1 MNSILIHAWSVH
13 KKDNIYYLP
22 YTHWVYLNEIV
33 KFYDKICLLSP
44 IIINNNVEKDG
55 IIPITNFQNVIVE
68 ELPQICSYKNAIK
81 HFFKY
86 RKKYQKLTHYN
97 AVYARYPVP
106 FGWLQKVYLKNAKRI
121 IHFVGDPIDAAKTNP
136 NFNWLKKRV
145 LITFFMPEHYLY
157 LWACK
162 GAKVYTNGF
171 HLAERLRKQGLIAKP
186 LISSTLNKND
196 FYFDKNKVI
205 NNTAPK
211 IIYVG
216 YLRKAKGVETVI
228 NAFFLLL
235 HNFPKAELSIVGSGD
250 FEEELKQIV
259 HNKNIRYVTFLG
271 HIDQRKKLNYL
282 LRIHDIFCFASLSEG
297 SPRVILEAMANGLNV
312 ISTPVGALPHIFTE
326 NEHILFSGFNNPEMF
341 RAKLEELILNPE
353 IAQIIRTAAYNKV
366 QNYTIQKFLKTI
378 FSES

>member
-1 MNSILIHAWSVH
+1 MKAILIHAWSVQ
-13 KKDNIYYLP
+13 KKGNNYFLP

-33 KFYDKICLLSP
+33 KYYDKVCLLSP
-44 IIINNNVEKDG
+44 TIINNKADNEGFVSLKS
-55 IIPITNFQNVIVE
+55 FQNVVLE
-68 ELPQICSYKNAIK
+68 ELPPINSYINAIK
-81 HFFKY
+81 YFFKY
-86 RKKYQKLTHYN
+86 CSKYKKTRHYY

-106 FGWLQKVYLKNAKRI
+106 FGWLQKLYLKNAKRI

-136 NFNWLKKRV
+136 NFNWLKKRI

-171 HLAERLRKQGLIAKP
+171 HLAERLRKQGVNAKP

-205 NNTAPK
+205 NNIAPK

-259 HNKNIRYVTFLG
+259 QNKNIRNITFLG
-271 HIDQRKKLNYL
+271 HIDQREKLNDL
-282 LRIHDIFCFASLSEG
+282 LRTHDIFCFASLSEG

-312 ISTPVGALPHIFTE
+312 ISTPVGALPNIFTE
-326 NEHILFSGFNNPEMF
+326 NEHIFYAGFNNPEIF
-341 RAKLEELILNPE
+341 REKLEELIFNPN
-353 IAQIIRTAAYNKV
+353 IAQIIRTKAYSKV
-366 QNYTIQKFLKTI
+366 QNFTIQKFLKTI
-378 FSES
+378 FNE

>member
-171 HLAERLRKQGLIAKP
+171 HLAERLRKQGVNAKP

-205 NNTAPK
+205 NNIAPK

-228 NAFFLLL
+228 NAFSLIL
-235 HNFPKAELSIVGSGD
+235 HSFPKAELSIVGSGD

-259 HNKNIRYVTFLG
+259 SNKNIRNVTFLG
-271 HIDQRKKLNYL
+271 HVDQREKLNKL
-282 LRIHDIFCFASLSEG
+282 LRTHDIFCFASLSEG

-326 NEHILFSGFNNPEMF
+326 NEHIFYAGFNNPKMF
-341 RAKLEELILNPE
+341 MEKIEELIFNPE
-353 IAQIIRTAAYNKV
+353 IAKIIRAKAYTKV
-366 QNYTIQKFLKTI
+366 QNFTIQIFLKTI

>member
-86 RKKYQKLTHYN
+86 RKKYQKFTHYY

-106 FGWLQKVYLKNAKRI
+106 FGWLQKVYIKNAKRI
-121 IHFVGDPIDAAKTNP
+121 IHFVGDPIDAAKSNP
-136 NFNWLKKRV
+136 NFNWLKKRF

-171 HLAERLRKQGLIAKP
+171 HLAERLRKQGVNAKP

-205 NNTAPK
+205 NNIAPK

-228 NAFFLLL
+228 NAFSLIL
-235 HNFPKAELSIVGSGD
+235 HSFPKAKLSIVGSGD

-259 HNKNIRYVTFLG
+259 SNKNIRNVTFLG
-271 HIDQRKKLNYL
+271 HVDQREKLNKL
-282 LRIHDIFCFASLSEG
+282 LRTHDIFCFASLSEG

-326 NEHILFSGFNNPEMF
+326 HEHIFYAGFNNPKMF
-341 RAKLEELILNPE
+341 REKIEELIFNPE
-353 IAQIIRTAAYNKV
+353 IAQIIRAKAYIKV
-366 QNYTIQKFLKTI
+366 QNFTIQIFLKTI

>member
-1 MNSILIHAWSVH
+1 MKSILLHAWSVQ
-13 KKDNIYYLP
+13 KKDNNYFLP
-22 YTHWVYLNEIV
+22 YVHWVYLNEIV
-33 KFYDKICLLSP
+33 KYFDRICLLSP
-44 IIINNNVEKDG
+44 TIINNNADSEGYVSLEC
-55 IIPITNFQNVIVE
+55 FQNVVVE
-68 ELPQICSYKNAIK
+68 ELPPINSYIKAIK
-81 HFFKY
+81 YFFTYRNIY
-86 RKKYQKLTHYN
+86 RKFTHYY

-106 FGWLQKVYLKNAKRI
+106 FGWLQKVYIKNAKRI

-136 NFNWLKKRV
+136 NFNWLKKRF

-171 HLAERLRKQGLIAKP
+171 HLAERLRKQGVNAKP

-205 NNTAPK
+205 NNIAPK

-228 NAFFLLL
+228 NAFSLIL
-235 HNFPKAELSIVGSGD
+235 HSFPKAELSIVGSGD

-259 HNKNIRYVTFLG
+259 SNKNIRNVTFLG
-271 HIDQRKKLNYL
+271 HVDQREKLNKL
-282 LRIHDIFCFASLSEG
+282 LRTHDIFCFASLSEG

-326 NEHILFSGFNNPEMF
+326 NEHIFYAGFNNPKMF
-341 RAKLEELILNPE
+341 REKIEELIFNPE
-353 IAQIIRTAAYNKV
+353 IAKIIRAKAYTKV
-366 QNYTIQKFLKTI
+366 QNFTIQIFLKTI

>member
-171 HLAERLRKQGLIAKP
+171 HLAERLRKQGVIAKP

-259 HNKNIRYVTFLG
+259 QNKNIRNITFLG
-271 HIDQRKKLNYL
+271 HIDQREKLNDL
-282 LRIHDIFCFASLSEG
+282 LRTHDIFCFASLSEG

-341 RAKLEELILNPE
+341 RAKLEELIFNPE

-366 QNYTIQKFLKTI
+366 QNFTIQKFLKTI